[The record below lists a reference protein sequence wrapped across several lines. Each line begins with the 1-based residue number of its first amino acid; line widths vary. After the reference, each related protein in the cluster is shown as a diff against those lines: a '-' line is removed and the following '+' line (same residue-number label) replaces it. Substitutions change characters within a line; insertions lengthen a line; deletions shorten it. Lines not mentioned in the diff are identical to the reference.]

1 MKTRRR
7 RSDSAAAA
15 VAAAQAAAMGPLPPP
30 DYIKLRPCDLPYWE
44 AIMLARARET
54 WTEVDLISAATM
66 ARSLADMERL
76 QADVEREGDTI
87 TAGNGNPIINPKV
100 KLLETLSRRT
110 VSFARFLH
118 VHAIATVGRPEDAAK
133 ANELERESR
142 AQDEDE
148 LIPTLRMVKR

>member
-7 RSDSAAAA
+7 RSDSADAA
-15 VAAAQAAAMGPLPPP
+15 VAAAKAAALGPLPPP
-30 DYIKLRPCDLPYWE
+30 AFIKMRDCDMPYWE
-44 AIMLARARET
+44 AIMLARARDT
-54 WTEVDLISAATM
+54 WTEIDLITATTM
-66 ARSLADMERL
+66 AKSLADMERL
-76 QADVEREGDTI
+76 QADVEVEGETI

-142 AQDEDE
+142 EQDEDE